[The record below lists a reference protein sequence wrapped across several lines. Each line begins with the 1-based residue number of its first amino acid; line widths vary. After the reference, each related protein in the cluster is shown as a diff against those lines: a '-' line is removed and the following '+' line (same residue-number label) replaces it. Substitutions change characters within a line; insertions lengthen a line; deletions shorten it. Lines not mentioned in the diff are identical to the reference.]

1 MRRLV
6 CVGLPVLA
14 LGVTLAITA
23 SASAIEIGAAGPAWK
38 GLAGVDGKTHSLG
51 ELKSAKA
58 IVVCFTC
65 NHCPVA
71 VAYEDRLIK
80 FVKDYK
86 GKDVALVAINVNNM
100 DADKLPAMK
109 VRAKEKGFKFAYLYD
124 PSQKIGRAFG
134 AKVTPHVF
142 VLDGKRRIAYQ
153 GSFDDNMNVK
163 KAQHHYVRDAVD
175 AILAGKSPA
184 KTTNKPFGCGIKY
197 E

>member
-14 LGVTLAITA
+14 LGVTLAIAA

-58 IVVCFTC
+58 IVICFTC

-184 KTTNKPFGCGIKY
+184 KTTSKPFGCGIKY

>member
-1 MRRLV
+1 MQQLMRM
-6 CVGLPVLA
+6 GLPVLA
-14 LGVTLAITA
+14 LGITLAVA
-23 SASAIEIGAAGPAWK
+23 STASAIEIGAAGPAWT

-58 IVVCFTC
+58 IVICFTC

-109 VRAKEKGFKFAYLYD
+109 VRAKEKGFNFAYLYD

-134 AKVTPHVF
+134 ARVTPHLF
-142 VLDGKRRIAYQ
+142 VLDGKRRVVYQ
-153 GSFDDNMNVK
+153 GAFDDSMNAK
-163 KAQHHYVRDAVD
+163 KAQHHFARDAVD
-175 AILAGKSPA
+175 AVLAGKSPT
-184 KTTNKPFGCGIKY
+184 KTTTKPPGCTIKY

>member
-14 LGVTLAITA
+14 LGVTLAIAA

-86 GKDVALVAINVNNM
+86 GKDVALIAINVNNM